1 MAWFPRYEI
10 VAGLLAG
17 KASPAGGSLQ
27 GLYDFPSVSRSQS
40 GNVRFA
46 NRFDFANDA
55 WEGAYGTNC
64 LDELLA
70 HAKASVASGNLGQ
83 WYLLAEIEVENPEGA
98 QFYKQSYV
106 IEARDET
113 SCRFRENSYTYQDYE
128 YTCRWFEAQWSFRV
142 SRYQYDT
149 PYSGYTRTDLTVN
162 TQRGFGF
169 GCEITEENISDAAY
183 YAFTGGW
190 VWDRILLSLGTFV
203 SNDNKDCF
211 GVAMYGTRYY
221 PPTRTIP
228 HPNPS
233 DRKSFSV
240 IGQTIDWLNTLYGGE
255 FTPEE
260 KDDPND
266 EDPDQPGPGGGGGG
280 GGEGGHTLPNDP
292 VPIPSLPEIGVA
304 SVNWLTVYKMTVTEI
319 NSFGQAMLDPRG
331 WDALK
336 QYFNNPLEAIVN
348 IMLIPAS
355 APVAGARTPV
365 VGRGEAAYSWPQA
378 YPIIHEEFATI
389 ECGVITIEPY
399 WDSAFDFDPYTK
411 FQLFL
416 PFLGFK
422 PLRADDIMGCRLR
435 VVYHVNVMTG
445 EFTAFVARNAI
456 AGDFYGPV
464 ADQVIGEFN
473 GNMGMRVPIG
483 RLSADAAIDAS
494 MRLMSSAIGLGAGAA
509 LGAALG
515 DPSNVSASQ
524 AGSQIASATMTAVT
538 GPKTH
543 LERSGSLGGGS
554 GYLGNMKPFIIREIP
569 RQFMPKNYRMLEGY
583 PANIGGTL
591 NHYTGTGYQAVEAI
605 QLDGLNAYDSEINE
619 IISILRG
626 GVLV

>member
-1 MAWFPRYEI
+1 MAWFPKYEI

-17 KASPAGGSLQ
+17 KSSPAGGTLQ
-27 GLYDFPSVSRSQS
+27 GLYDFPSVSRQQS

-46 NRFDFANDA
+46 QRFDFANDS
-55 WEGAYGTNC
+55 WEGAFGTNC
-64 LDELLA
+64 TEELID
-70 HAKASVASGNLGQ
+70 HAMAAYESGNLGQ

-98 QFYKQSYV
+98 QYYKQSYV
-106 IEARDET
+106 VEIQDSA
-113 SCRFRENSYTYQDYE
+113 SCGYRENSYTYQDQTY
-128 YTCRWFEAQWSFRV
+128 YCKWFIAQWSFRV

-149 PYSGYTRTDLTVN
+149 PYSGYTRTDLTAN
-162 TQRGFGF
+162 SNRSFGQ
-169 GCEITEENISDAAY
+169 GCRIVQGSADDVY
-183 YAFTGGW
+183 YAFTGVW
-190 VWDRILLSLGTFV
+190 DWDRILLAYGPFT

-211 GVAMYGTRYY
+211 GVAMFGWRDAIA
-221 PPTRTIP
+221 TRTMP
-228 HPNPS
+228 QPNP
-233 DRKSFSV
+233 DNRRSFGV
-240 IGQTIDWLNTLYGGE
+240 VGQVVDWLDTLYGGE
-255 FTPEE
+255 FIPEE

-266 EDPDQPGPGGGGGG
+266 EDPPEDGPGGGGGG

-389 ECGVITIEPY
+389 ECGAITIEPY

-422 PLRADDIMGCRLR
+422 PLRADDIMGCRVR

-464 ADQVIGEFN
+464 ADQVIGEYN

-515 DPSNVSASQ
+515 DPSNVSGSQ

-543 LERSGSLGGGS
+543 LERSGNLGGGS

-569 RQFMPKNYRMLEGY
+569 RQFMPKNYRILEGY

-591 NHYTGTGYQAVEAI
+591 YHYKDTGYQAVEAI
-605 QLDGLNAYDSEINE
+605 LLDGLNAYDSEINE
-619 IISILRG
+619 IKSILKG